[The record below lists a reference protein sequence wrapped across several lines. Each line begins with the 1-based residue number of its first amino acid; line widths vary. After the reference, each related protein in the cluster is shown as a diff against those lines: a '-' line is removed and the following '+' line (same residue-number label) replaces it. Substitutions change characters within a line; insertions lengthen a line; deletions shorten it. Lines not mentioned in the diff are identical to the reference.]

1 MKIFVYIFVISV
13 IVLGIRYMLKLVFPV
28 PDDHENTQP
37 DYSLTCDYTT
47 DLQSKGNINPTSD
60 NLQK

>member
-28 PDDHENTQP
+28 PDTDKNTQP
-37 DYSLTCDYTT
+37 DYSLNCDYTT
-47 DLQSKGNINPTSD
+47 DLQSKGNINPTHD